1 MKKIVAVVMFTCLL
15 FASFVNVGHASVPP
29 KLFLDGKRLYSDV
42 EPTIIKGSTLVP
54 LAILTEGLGYEV
66 EWEGDLK
73 RVTVKSNDTL
83 IQLIINESTVMV
95 NGEPQVMKA
104 VPQLIQWRT
113 MVPVR
118 FIGELLGLEFEWKD
132 IEREVHMFS
141 HKAPETNPDSDPD
154 QSDNGN
160 QPIVPTG
167 YIESVDFDQASTLS
181 ITYSGEIKPNKPFYL
196 SNPSRLVIDLPDTA
210 YAGQH
215 FAKVEVEDNPFLASY
230 RHSAFSSDP
239 LIARVVID
247 LNDDIG
253 HVLTQSDGQ
262 ITIQLMPVSEVPGEQ
277 GTDPADPAPTHTP
290 TPTPNP
296 EPSDPGEGKIYHVV
310 LDAGHGGKDSGAVSK
325 DKIML
330 EKDFTYTIVNKMKAI
345 LEKDPRIQVHLSRP
359 DDVKIE
365 LRERVAFA
373 EKVKADVFISI
384 HANSFT
390 KDTATGSETY
400 YYRDNSKELAN
411 IIQKHLVAGTG
422 LANRGVKKEAFVVIK
437 ETSMPAVLVE
447 AGYLSNSYDLEVLR
461 KDENQDFIA
470 AELVLGIKEFLK
482 LN

>member
-1 MKKIVAVVMFTCLL
+1 MKKIVAVVMFTCLF

-83 IQLIINESTVMV
+83 IQLIINDSTVMV
-95 NGEPQVMKA
+95 NGEPQVMNA

-132 IEREVHMFS
+132 AEREVHMFS
-141 HKAPETNPDSDPD
+141 HKDPETDPD
-154 QSDNGN
+154 PDPDPSDNGS

-167 YIESVDFDQASTLS
+167 YVESVDFDQASTLN
-181 ITYSGEIKPNKPFYL
+181 ITYSGEVKPSKPFYL
-196 SNPSRLVIDLPDTA
+196 SNPRRLVIDLPGTS
-210 YAGQH
+210 YTGNH
-215 FAKVEVEDNPFLASY
+215 FSEVQVEDNPFIDSY

-247 LNDDIG
+247 LKDDIG
-253 HVLTQSDGQ
+253 HVMTQSDGQ
-262 ITIQLMPVSEVPGEQ
+262 ITIQLMPVSEVPEEPT
-277 GTDPADPAPTHTP
+277 TDPVDPTP
-290 TPTPNP
+290 TPTPTPTP

-310 LDAGHGGKDSGAVSK
+310 LDAGHGGTDSGAVSK
-325 DKIML
+325 DKKKL
-330 EKDFTYTIVNKMKAI
+330 EKDFTYTVVNKMKAI
-345 LEKDPRIQVHLSRP
+345 LEKDPRVQVHLSRP

-365 LRERVAFA
+365 LRDRVAFA
-373 EKVKADVFISI
+373 EKVKADVFVSV
-384 HANSFT
+384 HVNSFT

-411 IIQKHLVAGTG
+411 IMQKHLVAGTG
-422 LANRGVKKEAFVVIK
+422 LANRGVKTAPFVVIK
-437 ETSMPAVLVE
+437 ETTMPAVLVE
-447 AGYLSNSYDLEVLR
+447 TGYISNPNDLEVLYND
-461 KDENQDFIA
+461 KNQDRIA